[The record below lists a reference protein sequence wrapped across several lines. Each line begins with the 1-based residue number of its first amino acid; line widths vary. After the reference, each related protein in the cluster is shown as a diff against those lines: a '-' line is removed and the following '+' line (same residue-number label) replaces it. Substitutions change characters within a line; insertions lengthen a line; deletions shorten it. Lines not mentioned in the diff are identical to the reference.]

1 MNILNFGSCNIDHVY
16 SVDHFVRPG
25 ETITS
30 DRMND
35 FPGGKGLNQSIAIS
49 RSGAKVFHAGCIGN
63 DGGMAKDTLE
73 EAGVDTR
80 YLKTVDAPTGH
91 AIIQVDK
98 NGENNIIIFGGA
110 NRKLTKDYVDEVL
123 SHFDADTV
131 VVLQNEISELS
142 YIIDRAS
149 EKGMKI
155 ILNPS
160 PFEEELLNIDL
171 DKLFMLILNETEAFA
186 FSKTDNVSAAC
197 EFFLNN
203 KGSLKVII
211 TLGADGCIYL
221 DGESGEIIE
230 QSAYCVDV
238 VDTTSAGDTFSGY
251 FVSALSRGEGTTE
264 ALKKAS
270 AAAALATSK
279 EGASTSIPTK
289 DEVERALNTL
299 KPYTRPNYDEKKE
312 EKIKKYISD
321 NLCDATLSGLARLLG
336 YTPSYAAAK
345 VKAVTGLSFTE
356 LLQRERCTRA
366 AGLLLESTMSV
377 DEIIEAVG
385 YKNGNFFRKKFK
397 EIYKMSPMSFRKQKR
412 ISEEKK

>member
-63 DGGMAKDTLE
+63 DGSMAKATLE
-73 EAGVDTR
+73 GAGVDTR

-110 NRKLTKDYVDEVL
+110 NRKITKDYVDEVL

-186 FSKTDNVSAAC
+186 FSKTDTVSAAC
-197 EFFLNN
+197 EFFLKN

-345 VKAVTGLSFTE
+345 VKAVTGSSFTE
-356 LLQRERCTRA
+356 LLQRERCSRA
-366 AGLLLESTMSV
+366 AGLLSESTMPV
-377 DEIIEAVG
+377 DEIIETVG

>member
-63 DGGMAKDTLE
+63 DGGMAKATLE
-73 EAGVDTR
+73 GAGVDTR

-160 PFEEELLNIDL
+160 PFEEKLLDIDL
-171 DKLFMLILNETEAFA
+171 DKLYMLILNETEAFA

-230 QSAYCVDV
+230 QSAYRVDV

-279 EGASTSIPTK
+279 EGASTSIPTE

-321 NLCDATLSGLARLLG
+321 NICDATLSGLARLLG

-356 LLQRERCTRA
+356 LLQRERCSRA

>member
-16 SVDHFVRPG
+16 SLDHFVRPG

-30 DRMND
+30 ERLCD

-49 RSGAKVFHAGCIGN
+49 RSGTKVYHAGCIGS
-63 DGGMAKDTLE
+63 DGGMAKETLE
-73 EAGVDTR
+73 GSGVDTT

-110 NRKLTKDYVDEVL
+110 NRKITKDYVDEVL
-123 SHFDADTV
+123 SHFDADTI

-149 EKGMKI
+149 DIGMKI

-160 PFEEELLNIDL
+160 PFEESLLDIDIK
-171 DKLFMLILNETEAFA
+171 KLFMLILNETEGFA
-186 FSKTDNVSAAC
+186 FLKTDTVSAAC
-197 EFFLNN
+197 DFFLADKNFP
-203 KGSLKVII
+203 KVIM

-221 DGESGEIIE
+221 DPKSGERLE

-251 FVSALSRGEGTTE
+251 FISALAHGDDTAD

-279 EGASTSIPTK
+279 EGASVSIPKK
-289 DEVERALNTL
+289 DEVERALGTL
-299 KPYTRPNYDEKKE
+299 KPLCRKGFGENEVL
-312 EKIKKYISD
+312 EKIKRYISD
-321 NLCDATLSGLARLLG
+321 HLTDATLGGLASTLG
-336 YTPSYAAAK
+336 YSPSYTAAK
-345 VKAVTGLSFTE
+345 IKAVSGMSFTDY
-356 LLQRERCTRA
+356 LQRERCIKA
-366 AGLLLESTMSV
+366 AEMLLHGDASIEG
-377 DEIIEAVG
+377 IIGAVG

-397 EIYKMSPMSFRKQKR
+397 EMFDMSPLEYRKA
-412 ISEEKK
+412 SEGKL